1 MKSLK
6 SILTVLLFLGFMTA
20 QQNQEIKLLEVSV
33 EGNILTSENTILFTS
48 GLRKGLTIT
57 ATEFQRGIKRLWNLG
72 LFQNIQLRYDDE
84 SPEGLTITIIVEEN
98 PILGALRFEGNKK
111 IKNKKFDEELD
122 LTQGQRIRPN
132 TLHETSKRIKQ
143 LYAEKGYLQ
152 ADVSTRLIKPE
163 ETSTLYGGKAKD
175 LVKDVIFTIEENGK
189 VKIGNIIFEGNHA
202 FTDLRLR
209 FKMKETKR
217 QRWYLFWRSTFD
229 EKKYNEDLDQIQT
242 FYRNKGYRD
251 FKILKD
257 TIQFNPD
264 RRRLDLV
271 VSVDEGP
278 QYKYRNFT
286 WEGYTLFNKQVLSR
300 ALAIQKGDRYSEE
313 DFNLAVFD
321 RVQGLYMDRGY
332 IWSRIEPKIT
342 PVGEDSLDV
351 HFMITE
357 NHKVYVNHIVIRG
370 NTRTRENVIRR
381 QLRIFPGDVFNRD
394 RLIRSQREV
403 WLLNFFSNVVPD
415 VAQVDEDHVDIEITV
430 EEKPAGQANANMGF
444 TQTYGVMGGGGLA
457 LPNFRG
463 KGQSLNVSFNVGTNY
478 SVYGTTAPSKYESAS
493 LSFTDPMV
501 NDTKNLL
508 GASIF
513 YTFRGSSSM
522 YYSPLNFTLA
532 GGALTWGRIF
542 KWPDDFFRGTWS
554 FQIVRKMYEGSEA
567 DLERYTGGMQQ
578 TDGINITQTIRR
590 DSRDRPEF
598 TTLGSV
604 FSLKSTLAGGFLG
617 GNEDFHKH
625 ILNLEYYT
633 PTFWKFVLRSSLKLG
648 IVKPLP
654 SYDEERSIIP
664 FDERFIMGGNGI
676 PYGNPLRGYDDNR
689 VGPLT
694 SSGSPIGGD
703 AMVKINTEF
712 RVPFSENPVVYGLVF
727 AEMGNVWSSP
737 YLMER
742 FDVPRQGPL
751 DLKRSA
757 GAGIRFFMPMIGMLG
772 FDIGYGFDHVENG
785 ERVGQWKTTITF
797 GQQF

>member
-57 ATEFQRGIKRLWNLG
+57 ATEFQRAIKRLWNLG
-72 LFQNIQLRYDDE
+72 LFQNIQLRYDE
-84 SPEGLTITIIVEEN
+84 ELPEGLTITIIVEEN

-111 IKNKKFDEELD
+111 IKNKIFDEELD

-132 TLHETSKRIKQ
+132 TLHETSKIIKQ

-242 FYRNKGYRD
+242 FYRNRGYRD

-522 YYSPLNFTLA
+522 YYSPLNFPLA

-554 FQIVRKMYEGSEA
+554 VQIVRKMYEGSEA

-654 SYDEERSIIP
+654 SYDDERSIIP

-742 FDVPRQGPL
+742 FELPRQGPL

>member
-1 MKSLK
+1 
-6 SILTVLLFLGFMTA
+6 
-20 QQNQEIKLLEVSV
+20 
-33 EGNILTSENTILFTS
+33 
-48 GLRKGLTIT
+48 
-57 ATEFQRGIKRLWNLG
+57 
-72 LFQNIQLRYDDE
+72 
-84 SPEGLTITIIVEEN
+84 
-98 PILGALRFEGNKK
+98 
-111 IKNKKFDEELD
+111 
-122 LTQGQRIRPN
+122 
-132 TLHETSKRIKQ
+132 
-143 LYAEKGYLQ
+143 
-152 ADVSTRLIKPE
+152 
-163 ETSTLYGGKAKD
+163 
-175 LVKDVIFTIEENGK
+175 
-189 VKIGNIIFEGNHA
+189 
-202 FTDLRLR
+202 
-209 FKMKETKR
+209 
-217 QRWYLFWRSTFD
+217 
-229 EKKYNEDLDQIQT
+229 
-242 FYRNKGYRD
+242 
-251 FKILKD
+251 
-257 TIQFNPD
+257 
-264 RRRLDLV
+264 
-271 VSVDEGP
+271 
-278 QYKYRNFT
+278 
-286 WEGYTLFNKQVLSR
+286 
-300 ALAIQKGDRYSEE
+300 
-313 DFNLAVFD
+313 
-321 RVQGLYMDRGY
+321 MDRGY

-648 IVKPLP
+648 IIKPLP

>member
-1 MKSLK
+1 MNFIKL
-6 SILTVLLFLGFMTA
+6 ILTIFISIAFS
-20 QQNQEIKLLEVSV
+20 QQSQEIKLSNVKI
-33 EGNILTSENTILFTS
+33 EGNIIASSNTILFTS
-48 GLRKGLTIT
+48 GLREGLTIN
-57 ATEFQRGIKRLWNLG
+57 ATEFQRAIKRLWNLG
-72 LFQNIQLRYDDE
+72 LFEDIQIRYDEED
-84 SPEGLTITIIVEEN
+84 SDGLSITIIVKEN
-98 PILGALRFEGNKK
+98 PILGEIYFDGNKK
-111 IKNKKFDEELD
+111 IKDKKFQDEID
-122 LTQGQRIRPN
+122 LIKGQRIRPN
-132 TLHETSKRIKQ
+132 TINETLKKMKE
-143 LYAEKGYLQ
+143 LYSEKGYLNSEISWKLVDPKNQ
-152 ADVSTRLIKPE
+152 SKSNRRNSKE
-163 ETSTLYGGKAKD
+163 
-175 LVKDVIFTIEENGK
+175 LVKDVVFDIKENTK
-189 VKIGNIIFEGNHA
+189 VKIRKIIFDGNED
-202 FTDLRLR
+202 FSDFRLRL
-209 FKMKETKR
+209 KMKEIKQ
-217 QRWYLFWRSTFD
+217 QRWFFFWRSSFD
-229 EKKYNEDLDQIQT
+229 EKKYKEDLSLIET

-251 FKILKD
+251 FKIVND
-257 TIQFNPD
+257 TIIYDTKKKKMN
-264 RRRLDLV
+264 LV
-271 VSVDEGP
+271 ATLSEGP
-278 QYKYRNFT
+278 KYKYRNFT
-286 WEGYTLFNKQVLSR
+286 WEGQTLFEKEILNKVLS
-300 ALAIQKGDRYSEE
+300 IEKGDKYSEE
-313 DFNLAVFD
+313 EFNLAVFD

-342 PVGEDSLDV
+342 PVGVDSLDV
-351 HFMITE
+351 HFVITE
-357 NHKVYVNHIVIRG
+357 NHKVYVNHIAILG

-415 VAQVDEDHVDIEITV
+415 VVPVDEDHVDIEITV

-478 SVYGTTAPSKYESAS
+478 SVYGNTTPSKYKSAS

-508 GASIF
+508 GGSIF

-522 YYSPLNFTLA
+522 YYSPLNLTLA
-532 GGALTWGRIF
+532 GGSITWGRIF

-554 FQIVRKMYEGSEA
+554 VQTVRKTYEGTQE
-567 DLERYTGGMQQ
+567 DLDRYVNGMQK

-604 FSLKSTLAGGFLG
+604 FSLKTTFSGGFLG

-633 PTFWKFVLRSSLKLG
+633 PTFWKFVLKSSIKLG
-648 IVKPLP
+648 IIKPLP
-654 SYDEERSIIP
+654 SNDNNRSIIP

-694 SSGSPIGGD
+694 NSGSPIGGD
-703 AMVKINTEF
+703 AMIMINTEY

-727 AEMGNVWSSP
+727 AEMGNVWASP
-737 YLMER
+737 FLMEK
-742 FDVPRQGPL
+742 FDYPRQGPL

-772 FDIGYGFDHVENG
+772 FDMGYGFDHVNSNG
-785 ERVGQWKTTITF
+785 EKVGRWNTTITF
-797 GQQF
+797 CQQF